1 MAGRAC
7 SSGFENQILPVY
19 FPMAIIDYPE
29 PVRQLIAQLKRLP
42 GVGPKSAERIAVWLL
57 QQGRD
62 TSLHVADAVAGAARE
77 VGECG
82 VCGFFSTESNGCAIC
97 DGQHRE
103 SHLLCIVE
111 QPTDI
116 LPLERSGAFR
126 GHYHSLRG
134 RISPLDNIGPED
146 LRIGELVARLE
157 SGEFD
162 EVILALGS
170 DVEGEATCHYLA
182 ELLASFEGLKVSRL
196 AQGLPAGGGLNNA
209 DEVTLM
215 RALQGRVGV

>member
-1 MAGRAC
+1 MA
-7 SSGFENQILPVY
+7 S
-19 FPMAIIDYPE
+19 IDYPE
-29 PVRQLIAQLKRLP
+29 PVRILIGQLKRLP

-57 QQGRD
+57 QQGRE
-62 TSLHVADAVAGAARE
+62 SALPVSESVANAATE

-82 VCGFFSTESNGCAIC
+82 VCGFFATLAAGCAVC
-97 DGQHRE
+97 DSPQRE
-103 SHLLCIVE
+103 PNLLCIVE

-116 LPLERSGAFR
+116 LPLERSGAYR
-126 GHYHSLRG
+126 GHYQSLRG
-134 RISPLDNIGPED
+134 RISPLDDIGPED
-146 LRIGELVARLE
+146 LRIRELVDRLE
-157 SGEFD
+157 AGSFD

-182 ELLASFEGLKVSRL
+182 ELLSSFGGLKVSRL
-196 AQGLPAGGGLNNA
+196 AQGLPAGGGLNHA